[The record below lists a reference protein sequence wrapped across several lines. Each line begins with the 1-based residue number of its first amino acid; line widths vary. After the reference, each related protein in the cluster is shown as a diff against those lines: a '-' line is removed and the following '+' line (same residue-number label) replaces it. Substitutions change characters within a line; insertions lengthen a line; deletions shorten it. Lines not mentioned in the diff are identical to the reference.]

1 MKKIKNYLVITA
13 VLFVTVIGC
22 KSTSEKN
29 NDLNAT
35 EEEMQDAQK
44 NAKEAEQNLLESSEW
59 LEFEKAANLAIA
71 ENETKIAELRV
82 KMSKSGRTFDKL
94 YEKNIDRLEEEN
106 RNLKMR
112 LEAYKKSQSGW
123 ESFKDE
129 FNRDM
134 ENLGNAIRDLGVDNK

>member
-13 VLFVTVIGC
+13 VLFVTVFGC
-22 KSTSEKN
+22 KSASEKN

>member
-1 MKKIKNYLVITA
+1 MKNIKNYLLITA
-13 VLFVTVIGC
+13 LFFVTVIGC
-22 KSTSEKN
+22 KSASEKN
-29 NDLNAT
+29 DDLSAT
-35 EEEMQDAQK
+35 EAEMKDAEK
-44 NAKEAEQNLLESSEW
+44 KAKEAEQNLLESSEW

-71 ENETKIAELRV
+71 ENEAKIAELRV

-112 LEAYKKSQSGW
+112 LDAYKKSQSGW
-123 ESFKDE
+123 ESFKEE